1 MKHTKQS
8 TNRKTIKKTIDG
20 KANNKYQGIEKQNG
34 FNVCGQKKRGNN
46 TFAATD
52 KVIPSTFAMLRL
64 SVLATMCA
72 RINSVYARCTL
83 LKCNKPKRTEKLK
96 R

>member
-1 MKHTKQS
+1 MAKPTTNTKEQKS
-8 TNRKTIKKTIDG
+8 KMDSM
-20 KANNKYQGIEKQNG
+20 
-34 FNVCGQKKRGNN
+34 FGQKKRGNN